1 MLFRAPRCYH
11 SSISKW
17 IFLGVILMRINGCIC
32 SFLIA
37 FLCSNIAWADDL
49 KTLEVWKN
57 LFTLN
62 SGKSTDS
69 NTTFLVT
76 DEGVI
81 VIDTRVTPNEARKVK
96 EAIRKQTQL
105 PVLYVINTHYH
116 GDHVFGNQVFKD
128 THTIIAHENVQKALK
143 DESVKE
149 HLNFF
154 KNLNIP
160 SIEET
165 VVTPPNVIFKEK
177 MDIWA
182 GGYHLE
188 LIHMPGH
195 TDGDLFIYIK
205 ALKTI
210 IAGDLISNK
219 KIPDMRDASSIEDWM
234 KALNYMGDLNAEI
247 YIPGHGEPGGKPVLL
262 AMKHYLM
269 YLIERVRVQIEI
281 GKSLKETQDA
291 VRPILEKKF
300 KNWEKPEWIDSNIEI
315 AYKEL
320 SLK

>member
-1 MLFRAPRCYH
+1 
-11 SSISKW
+11 
-17 IFLGVILMRINGCIC
+17 MRINGLGAA
-32 SFLIA
+32 FLIT
-37 FLCSNIAWADDL
+37 FLCSNITWANEL
-49 KTLEVWKN
+49 KTVEVWEN

-62 SGKSTDS
+62 YGKSTDS
-69 NTTFLVT
+69 NTTFLIT

-81 VIDTRVTPNEARKVK
+81 VVDTRVTPDEARKVK
-96 EAIRKQTQL
+96 KAIRKQTEL
-105 PVLYVINTHYH
+105 PVLYLINTHYH

-128 THTIIAHENVQKALK
+128 HHTIIAHENVRKALK
-143 DESVKE
+143 AKFGKE
-149 HLNFF
+149 HLDFF

-160 SIEET
+160 GIEET

-195 TDGDLFIYIK
+195 TDGDLFIYIEV
-205 ALKTI
+205 LKTI
-210 IAGDLISNK
+210 IAGDLISHR

-269 YLIERVRVQIEI
+269 YLIERVRVQIET

-291 VRPILEKKF
+291 VRPVLEKKF
-300 KNWEKPEWIDSNIEI
+300 KDWEKLNLIDSNIEL

>member
-1 MLFRAPRCYH
+1 
-11 SSISKW
+11 
-17 IFLGVILMRINGCIC
+17 MRINGLI
-32 SFLIA
+32 SAFLIT
-37 FLCSNIAWADDL
+37 FLCSNIVCADDL
-49 KTLEVWKN
+49 KTVEVWKN

-62 SGKSTDS
+62 SGRSNDS

-76 DEGVI
+76 NEGVI
-81 VIDTRVTPNEARKVK
+81 VVDTRVTPNEARKVK

-105 PVLYVINTHYH
+105 SVLYAINTHYH

-128 THTIIAHENVQKALK
+128 SHTIIAHENVQKALK

-149 HLNFF
+149 HLSFF
-154 KNLNIP
+154 KKLNIP
-160 SIEET
+160 GIDET
-165 VVTPPNVIFKEK
+165 VVTPPNIIFKEK
-177 MDIWA
+177 MEIWA

-195 TDGDLFIYIK
+195 TDGDLFVYIE

-219 KIPDMRDASSIEDWM
+219 KIPDMRDATSIEDWM

-269 YLIERVRVQIEI
+269 YLIERVRVQIET

-300 KNWEKPEWIDSNIEI
+300 KNWEKSEWIDSNIEF

-320 SLK
+320 SLQ

>member
-1 MLFRAPRCYH
+1 
-11 SSISKW
+11 
-17 IFLGVILMRINGCIC
+17 MRINGWIC
-32 SFLIA
+32 TFLMA
-37 FLCSNIAWADDL
+37 FLCSEIAWADDL
-49 KTLEVWKN
+49 KTVEIWKN

-62 SGKSTDS
+62 SGQSTDS
-69 NTTFLVT
+69 NTTFLIT
-76 DEGVI
+76 NEGVI
-81 VIDTRVTPNEARKVK
+81 VVDTRVTPDEARKVK
-96 EAIRKQTQL
+96 GEIRKQTQL

-128 THTIIAHENVQKALK
+128 SHTIIAHENVRKALK
-143 DESVKE
+143 NSSGKE
-149 HLNFF
+149 HLNFN

-160 SIEET
+160 GVEET
-165 VVTPPNVIFKEK
+165 VVTSPNVIFKEK

-195 TDGDLFIYIK
+195 TDGDLFIYIE

-210 IAGDLISNK
+210 IAGDLISNG
-219 KIPDMRDASSIEDWM
+219 KIPNMRDASSIEDWM

-269 YLIERVRVQIEI
+269 YLIERVRVQIET

-291 VRPILEKKF
+291 VRPVLEKKF
-300 KNWEKPEWIDSNIEI
+300 KNWKKLDWINSNIEF
-315 AYKEL
+315 AYREL